1 MRRFIAMGGP
11 LKALRLSWREY
22 AIPAAILV
30 SGLIFTAAAAMT
42 AAHVVKLRDAEHFE
56 RLRAQAIRSIDHS
69 FDNYTAVLRTTA
81 ASIAAGGSPDVDRLT
96 RFLPSAGVPKDYPG
110 LWLIGVV
117 WWLGPG
123 AGPTAHAD
131 AAAALARRAGHPL
144 DPAGQSATLFTWP
157 VRPTDPKSFGLDMYA
172 EPTRRGAM
180 ESARALDA
188 PRLSSQVKSLRDPAT
203 GPAHLLLFMPINAP
217 DPGAPGGKRF
227 LGWVYGNFR
236 NAALFDSTLA
246 DLGYLNEI
254 SVRVYDG
261 AVAPDRLLYASQPGM
276 PTGRADLTAVESHE
290 VAGRR
295 WIIQF
300 AATPKFDGWPLSTT
314 VLPIGA
320 AGLAITVSLTL
331 ATWLLSFGLERAL
344 VAEAE
349 AKAARDHSELLM
361 NEVNHRVANSLQ
373 LVSTL
378 VSMQKEQVDEP
389 AARDALDET
398 RGRIMAVA
406 RVHQRL
412 YASGEVSRV
421 ALRPYLQSLVEE
433 LRQNARREVSL
444 ELIADDVSVATDKAV
459 SLGIIAAELITNA
472 LKYAY
477 PEGEGAIRVIVSAR
491 NGQGALIVEDDGVGV
506 AAPKTASPA
515 LVSTGLGMRIV
526 RAMAVSLKGEL
537 VVTPRS
543 PGHQVALNFP
553 MR

>member
-1 MRRFIAMGGP
+1 M
-11 LKALRLSWREY
+11 
-22 AIPAAILV
+22 
-30 SGLIFTAAAAMT
+30 
-42 AAHVVKLRDAEHFE
+42 VKLRDAEHFD
-56 RLRAQAIRSIDHS
+56 RLQAQAIRSIDHS
-69 FDNYTAVLRTTA
+69 FDNYTAVLRSTA
-81 ASIAAGGSPDVDRLT
+81 AEVASEERPDMDRLQ
-96 RFLPSAGVPKDYPG
+96 RFLPAAGVPKDYPG
-110 LWLIGVV
+110 LYLVGLV

-131 AAAALARRAGHPL
+131 AEAALARRAGHPL
-144 DPAGQSATLFTWP
+144 SPTGQSATLFTWP
-157 VRPTDPKSFGLDMYA
+157 IRPADPKSFGLDMYA
-172 EPTRRGAM
+172 EQARRGAM
-180 ESARALDA
+180 ASARALDA
-188 PRLSSQVKSLRDPAT
+188 PRLSSQVKSLLDPAT
-203 GPAHLLLFMPINAP
+203 GPAHLLLFMPINQA
-217 DPGAPGGKRF
+217 DPGAPGGERF

-261 AVAPDRLLYASQPGM
+261 AIEPDRLLYASQAGM
-276 PTGRADLTAVESHE
+276 GAGRVDLTATQPHE

-300 AATPKFDGWPLSTT
+300 AATPKFDSWPLATT
-314 VLPIGA
+314 VLPIAA
-320 AGLAITVSLTL
+320 AGLAITISLTF

-349 AKAARDHSELLM
+349 AKAARDRGELLM

-378 VSMQKEQVDEP
+378 VSMQKEQVTES

-433 LRQNARREVSL
+433 LSQNARREVIL
-444 ELIADDVSVATDKAV
+444 ELIADDVSVSTDKAV

-477 PEGEGAIRVIVSAR
+477 PSGGGAIRVIVKAQG
-491 NGQGALIVEDDGVGV
+491 GQCALIVEDDGIGV
-506 AAPKTASPA
+506 LAPRSVTPA
-515 LVSTGLGMRIV
+515 LPSTGLGMRIV
-526 RAMAVSLKGEL
+526 KAMAASLKGEL
-537 VVTPRS
+537 IIAKRD
-543 PGHQVALNFP
+543 PGHQVSLSFP
-553 MR
+553 LR